1 MVISEIITS
10 LVMIFILMVP
20 GVIFRK
26 AGVITEGQS
35 DGISSIVVNITWP
48 CLVIDAM
55 QIDFSVDMLKESGYM
70 SVIALVIFAAIV
82 AVTFILS
89 WMLGLDRRKKYI
101 TAFMLLFGNTGFI
114 GLPVI
119 KALYGGEAMFFAG
132 ILEII
137 NDVAIFT
144 IGIMLIQMSAGA
156 RMKIEPRRIFNP
168 GLIGVII
175 GLVLFL
181 LDFRLPDVLG
191 GAVEMVGD
199 ATTPLTMFLIGYQL
213 GGMKLKEILGD
224 RNVYAV
230 SFVKLI
236 VVPVLALVALRLLT
250 GEFSL
255 MEKVLILSFAM
266 PAASMSAIFSQ
277 QYRGEAAFATKT
289 VLLSTLLSVI
299 TIPVFAIIMEM

>member
-20 GVIFRK
+20 GLIFRK
-26 AGVITEGQS
+26 AGVISVEQS

-55 QIDFSVDMLKESGYM
+55 QIDFSIDMLKESGYM

-89 WMLGLDRRKKYI
+89 WMLRLDRRKKYI

>member
-1 MVISEIITS
+1 
-10 LVMIFILMVP
+10 
-20 GVIFRK
+20 
-26 AGVITEGQS
+26 
-35 DGISSIVVNITWP
+35 
-48 CLVIDAM
+48 
-55 QIDFSVDMLKESGYM
+55 
-70 SVIALVIFAAIV
+70 
-82 AVTFILS
+82 
-89 WMLGLDRRKKYI
+89 
-101 TAFMLLFGNTGFI
+101 
-114 GLPVI
+114 
-119 KALYGGEAMFFAG
+119 
-132 ILEII
+132 
-137 NDVAIFT
+137 
-144 IGIMLIQMSAGA
+144 
-156 RMKIEPRRIFNP
+156 
-168 GLIGVII
+168 
-175 GLVLFL
+175 
-181 LDFRLPDVLG
+181 
-191 GAVEMVGD
+191 MVGD